1 MHLYFC
7 QSYFFLLYFSYFG
20 AITSHIECNRVESC
34 STYFRITPT
43 YLDIKAF
50 RPSITHFLI
59 KQYQSKPD
67 VQYHKRERIKKT
79 PGIYLQCCIFIV
91 TYLNFS
97 HLQSTLHLMQYTY
110 VDFFTAQNSFWTC
123 QFWCLLVLL
132 VFFVV
137 VVVVPLP
144 HRQNVSLWG
153 LFSPGTHAQKSH
165 LGWDWMNRKGG
176 THG

>member
-79 PGIYLQCCIFIV
+79 LGIYLQCCIFHTV
-91 TYLNFS
+91 TSYLEPIPFPICKE
-97 HLQSTLHLMQYTY
+97 Q
-110 VDFFTAQNSFWTC
+110 
-123 QFWCLLVLL
+123 
-132 VFFVV
+132 
-137 VVVVPLP
+137 
-144 HRQNVSLWG
+144 
-153 LFSPGTHAQKSH
+153 LFSSV
-165 LGWDWMNRKGG
+165 GG
-176 THG
+176 RGALAGVS